1 LKQPFKYIYGPV
13 PSRRLGRSLGVD
25 IIPFKTCSYDC
36 VYCQL
41 GHTTVHTIERGS
53 WVSCDDVLSELER
66 FLRTDTPDVISFAG
80 SGEPTLNEELGDM
93 IHGIK
98 KMTDVPVAVFTNAS
112 LLWMPDVIEDLSLAD
127 IVSPSMDAAL
137 PATAE
142 AINRPAGGMS
152 LDLILEGLTRF
163 CNVYRGRIWLEILL
177 AQGLND
183 SEEDIEALAAQA
195 AKLSHI
201 ERIQLNSVCRP
212 PADSCVKPLSM
223 ARLEEIRKR
232 MPGLCE
238 IIASFPK
245 EADTDS
251 GRTATEEDVRDLIE
265 RHPSTVDGT
274 AAGLGISRDLAARL
288 VKALTEKGVLT
299 AEERSDGTY
308 YFLTEQRAN

>member
-1 LKQPFKYIYGPV
+1 MQPYKYIYGPV

-41 GHTTVHTIERGS
+41 GHTTVHTTERGS
-53 WVSCDDVLSELER
+53 WVSCSDVLSELER
-66 FLRTDTPDVISFAG
+66 FLRTDKPDVISFAG

-98 KMTDVPVAVFTNAS
+98 QMTDVPVAVFTNAS
-112 LLWMPDVIEDLSLAD
+112 LLWMPDVIEDLALAD

-142 AINRPAGGMS
+142 RINRPAGNMP
-152 LDLILEGLTRF
+152 LDVILEGLTRF

-183 SEEDIEALAAQA
+183 SEEDIAALAAQA
-195 AKLSHI
+195 AKLRHI

-212 PADSCVKPLSM
+212 PADSSVKPLTM
-223 ARLEEIRKR
+223 ARLEEIRSR
-232 MPGLCE
+232 MPGRCE
-238 IIASFPK
+238 IIASFPEK
-245 EADTDS
+245 HTES
-251 GRTATEEDVRDLIE
+251 GRTVTEEDVRDLIE

-274 AAGLGISRDLAARL
+274 AAGLGISSGLSARL
-288 VKALTEKGVLT
+288 IASLKEKGVLRE
-299 AEERSDGTY
+299 EERGDGTY
-308 YFLTEQRAN
+308 YFLAEQRHD